1 MDFSAFDW
9 DEGNREKCQK
19 HGVSR
24 SAIESMFT
32 GAGVAILPDAA
43 HSQQEQRFRA
53 IGRTRAGRTIFVVFT
68 LRHIGGAMLIRPISA
83 RYLHNTEV
91 RAYEKDNP
99 DVSER

>member
-68 LRHIGGAMLIRPISA
+68 LRHIGGDADSPNQRPLYA
-83 RYLHNTEV
+83 HEGGAGL
-91 RAYEKDNP
+91 
-99 DVSER
+99 